1 MWPKYRPLIGV
12 SPDQEDDDGGDD
24 EDQQEDGDTQ
34 RLLLIGRL
42 QLTFH
47 SASADKENL

>member
-1 MWPKYRPLIGV
+1 MTIEDF
-12 SPDQEDDDGGDD
+12 PDSIPDKEDDDRGDD

-42 QLTFH
+42 QLTLH
-47 SASADKENL
+47 SASDW